1 MSASKWS
8 WGPFTFEGQLCS
20 KSNSRRIVKFGNRL
34 ASIKSAESL
43 DFVERFVA
51 LVPKPKEPYAG
62 DMTMHVWAYYK
73 DRRRDLDVALLQD
86 SLQKARVIQN
96 DRSIVEI
103 HAYRLLD
110 KENPRVV
117 FKLEAK

>member
-1 MSASKWS
+1 MSKAWE
-8 WGPFTFEGQLCS
+8 WGPFTFPGQLCS

-43 DFVERFVA
+43 DFVQRFCA

-62 DMTMHVWAYYK
+62 DLKMEVWAYYA

-86 SLQKARVIQN
+86 SMQKAGIIKN

-103 HAYRLLD
+103 HAYRLID
-110 KENPRVV
+110 KESPRVV
-117 FKLEAK
+117 FRLEAK